1 VVNQGNTAIS
11 GELAS
16 LWDEQLALDEVVA
29 LIRAPGGGGR
39 CLELLQGPVLKA
51 RFARSPSV
59 HASVLSLAA
68 TTLREY
74 VLAQLLANPTLVHE
88 RYSQGRSLLQDAASA
103 GDRALVEFLLD
114 LGAGDPADAERA
126 LYCVGN
132 QCRAPDAARIVHIL
146 VQRTSARIDAADNV
160 KRCTALHMA
169 ARRGN
174 TEVIAALLDAGAD
187 IEARDSQ
194 RDTPLRRAVN
204 CGKVSAARLLVARG
218 ADARSVGSKKLTPA
232 LAARTVEMQQLFAA

>member
-1 VVNQGNTAIS
+1 
-11 GELAS
+11 
-16 LWDEQLALDEVVA
+16 
-29 LIRAPGGGGR
+29 
-39 CLELLQGPVLKA
+39 LKA

-68 TTLREY
+68 ASQREF
-74 VLAQLLANPTLVHE
+74 VLAQLRANPSLVQE
-88 RYSQGRSLLQDAASA
+88 RYSHGRSLLQDAAST
-103 GDRALVEFLLD
+103 GDRSLVEFLLD
-114 LGAGDPADAERA
+114 LGAGETADAERA

-132 QCRAPDAARIVHIL
+132 QCSAPDAARIVGIL
-146 VQRTSARIDAADNV
+146 LQRTSARIDAADNV

-174 TEVIAALLDAGAD
+174 ADVIAALLDAGAD

-194 RDTPLRRAVN
+194 RDTSLRRAVN
-204 CGKVSAARLLVARG
+204 CGKVEAAKLLLARG
-218 ADARSVGSKKLTPA
+218 ADACSVGSKKLTPA